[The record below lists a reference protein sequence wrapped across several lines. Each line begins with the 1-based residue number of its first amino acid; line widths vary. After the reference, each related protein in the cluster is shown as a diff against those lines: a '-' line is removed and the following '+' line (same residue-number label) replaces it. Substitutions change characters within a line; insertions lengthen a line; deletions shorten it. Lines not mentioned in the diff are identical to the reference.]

1 MQLTRAADYGVRALI
16 HLADADSHTRSSLTT
31 LADMADVTPA
41 FLSKVLQR
49 LVQAGLVASKRGK
62 RGGFELLPR
71 ARTATLLEILLALD
85 GVPELNICLGPEGC
99 NRSNWCAAHPIWQE
113 AQDRMRS
120 VLSSI
125 TLDELATRSHMRRAA
140 TGAS

>member
-16 HLADADSHTRSSLTT
+16 HLADVESHTRASLTD
-31 LADMADVTPA
+31 LAKVADVTPA

-62 RGGFELLPR
+62 RGGFELVPR

-85 GVPELNICLGPEGC
+85 GVPDLNICLGPDGC
-99 NRSNWCAAHPIWQE
+99 GRSSWCAAHPVWRE
-113 AQDRMRS
+113 AQDRMRE

-125 TLDELATRSHMRRAA
+125 TLDQLAAQSRMGRAPSSIA
-140 TGAS
+140 

>member
-1 MQLTRAADYGVRALI
+1 
-16 HLADADSHTRSSLTT
+16 
-31 LADMADVTPA
+31 
-41 FLSKVLQR
+41 
-49 LVQAGLVASKRGK
+49 
-62 RGGFELLPR
+62 LLPR

-99 NRSNWCAAHPIWQE
+99 SRSSWCAVHPIWQE

-125 TLDELATRSHMRRAA
+125 TLDELAAQSRVRRA
-140 TGAS
+140 GASAS

>member
-16 HLADADSHTRSSLTT
+16 HLADVGTHTRSSLTD
-31 LADMADVTPA
+31 LAEAAGVTPA

-85 GVPELNICLGPEGC
+85 GVPELNICLGPDGC
-99 NRSNWCAAHPIWQE
+99 ARSVWCAAHPVWQE
-113 AQDRMRS
+113 AQDRMRQ
-120 VLSSI
+120 VLSSM
-125 TLDELATRSHMRRAA
+125 TLDQLAAQSRERRA
-140 TGAS
+140 GVPAS

>member
-1 MQLTRAADYGVRALI
+1 MQLTRAADYGVRALV
-16 HLADADSHTRSSLTT
+16 HLADAESHTRSSLTD
-31 LADMADVTPA
+31 LAEAANVTPA

-85 GVPELNICLGPEGC
+85 GVPELNICLGPDGC
-99 NRSNWCAAHPIWQE
+99 QRSSWCAAHPIWQE
-113 AQDRMRS
+113 AQDKMRQ

-125 TLDELATRSHMRRAA
+125 TLDQLAGRSRERRTPM
-140 TGAS
+140 TGS